1 VPLFTLLQH
10 PAAKRIV
17 MDDVSETPVVAQ
29 AKPRGKSRESIFL
42 SANLKFE
49 GVTAETAARIRNIS
63 AGGMMVDCSVA
74 FAIGHRVVATIK
86 NIGEVQGRVA
96 WSVAPRMGIA
106 FDYEVDPKS
115 VRVQVG
121 GTVVD
126 MNYAPRSASP
136 NRRPGLAIR

>member
-1 VPLFTLLQH
+1 MED
-10 PAAKRIV
+10 A
-17 MDDVSETPVVAQ
+17 SEPTAVLT

-49 GVTAETAARIRNIS
+49 GVKTETAVRVRNIS

-74 FAIGHRVVATIK
+74 FAIGHKLVATIK
-86 NIGEVQGRVA
+86 NIGEVEGRVA

-106 FDYEVDPKS
+106 FDQEVDPKK
-115 VRVQVG
+115 VRVQIG

-126 MNYAPRSASP
+126 SSYAMKNPYQD
-136 NRRPGLAIR
+136 RRPGLAVR

>member
-1 VPLFTLLQH
+1 MEDAPEPSAVLT
-10 PAAKRIV
+10 
-17 MDDVSETPVVAQ
+17 

-49 GVTAETAARIRNIS
+49 GVRSETAARVRNIS

-74 FAIGHRVVATIK
+74 FAIGHKVIATIK
-86 NIGEVQGRVA
+86 NIGDVEGRVA

-106 FDYEVDPKS
+106 FDQEVDPKL

-126 MNYAPRSASP
+126 NHYSVKNPYQE
-136 NRRPGLAIR
+136 RRPGLAIR

>member
-1 VPLFTLLQH
+1 MEDTTQ
-10 PAAKRIV
+10 PAAAC
-17 MDDVSETPVVAQ
+17 S

-49 GVTAETAARIRNIS
+49 GVASETAARVRNIS

-74 FAIGHRVVATIK
+74 FAIGHKVIATIK
-86 NIGEVQGRVA
+86 NIGDVDGRVA

-106 FDYEVDPKS
+106 FDHEVDPKK

-121 GTVVD
+121 GTIID
-126 MNYAPRSASP
+126 TNYAMKNPYQE
-136 NRRPGLAIR
+136 RRPGLAVR